1 MCHYNFQNEAGP
13 LDKVDASTKT
23 DGEVEETEAHPEV
36 VEIVAASLNDSQEA
50 FISIWEEG
58 GEQVEVT
65 DSSFE
70 TISSDYSIKGKL
82 QC

>member
-1 MCHYNFQNEAGP
+1 MCHYNFQNEVGP